1 VVNRK
6 EKADLSALRPASPSA
21 TTCEDELPFDGKV
34 PLFVADLSAAL
45 RPAQSATTFVYKLI
59 NYPENGNAPIDR
71 FPFCYVLSKI
81 IELHASKLLFSR
93 LVCSSNNLIID
104 LISLIGI
111 VKNDFTT

>member
-1 VVNRK
+1 MVNRK

-59 NYPENGNAPIDR
+59 TLKMGMRPLTGFHFVTFY
-71 FPFCYVLSKI
+71 LK
-81 IELHASKLLFSR
+81 
-93 LVCSSNNLIID
+93 
-104 LISLIGI
+104 
-111 VKNDFTT
+111 